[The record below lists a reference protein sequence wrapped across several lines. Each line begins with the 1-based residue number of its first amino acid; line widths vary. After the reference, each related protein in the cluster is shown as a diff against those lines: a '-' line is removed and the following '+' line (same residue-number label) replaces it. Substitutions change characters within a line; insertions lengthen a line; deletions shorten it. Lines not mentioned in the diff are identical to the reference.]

1 MMGLREVSVWA
12 SCGVGWSTA
21 FDCGK
26 LIDGWM
32 GDGAGKP
39 KKLNSLSVDKG
50 LLREVRE
57 VQKVMASLV
66 LCRVSSPPPP
76 KSHQGTAWIL
86 QADASQLDGSSLM
99 MIWKTL
105 V

>member
-1 MMGLREVSVWA
+1 MSVYDGPA
-12 SCGVGWSTA
+12 GGECGVGWSTA

-26 LIDGWM
+26 LMDGWM
-32 GDGAGKP
+32 GDGVGKP

-66 LCRVSSPPPP
+66 LCRVSSAPQ
-76 KSHQGTAWIL
+76 SHIQ
-86 QADASQLDGSSLM
+86 
-99 MIWKTL
+99 
-105 V
+105 